1 MFVLRNS
8 IKHEFGV
15 PKFVEPS
22 GMNQARVPR
31 PVDHKRKS
39 LLSFYRKLSSVPCR
53 YLPELKKVGLSPDKV
68 VRARQGWIRF
78 ENGVQNDACPPAC
91 ESVLP
96 LFPAEARIRG
106 STIKSL

>member
-1 MFVLRNS
+1 MSVS
-8 IKHEFGV
+8 
-15 PKFVEPS
+15 
-22 GMNQARVPR
+22 
-31 PVDHKRKS
+31 
-39 LLSFYRKLSSVPCR
+39 SSVS

-68 VRARQGWIRF
+68 VRARYCKDGF

-106 STIKSL
+106 MTRPLFDEIVKTLVSVKKERP